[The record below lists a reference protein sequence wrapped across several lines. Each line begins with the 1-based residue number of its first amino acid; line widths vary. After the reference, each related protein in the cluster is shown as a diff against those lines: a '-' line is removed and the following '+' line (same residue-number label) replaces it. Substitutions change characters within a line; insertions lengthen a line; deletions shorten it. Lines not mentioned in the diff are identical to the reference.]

1 MNIENI
7 KSTYLN
13 SLAVVL
19 LAFGCTI
26 ASGKFIGTAAALFL
40 LDVFLH
46 KSSYN
51 FKKCCRHTL
60 FLNTIKTILLFV
72 SMYAI
77 SSLLMD
83 SKLGIK
89 MSGHYLERFSPFFLV
104 MFLTYNR
111 EKMFP
116 KVLIGVAGGTLVVL
130 SSVILTVFTNNQYR
144 PHSII
149 GKPNG
154 LGGWAILILPFL
166 SALFFYYKDNLK
178 LRILAGIGSLAA
190 FSCLV
195 LSLSRGAMFGAIVM
209 GIAALTYKFKPSCK
223 MFIIAIV
230 SALLLSCGLYKTFT
244 VSHRTYDGERILIQ
258 KSGIAMFR
266 DNILLGVGTGNF
278 NAVYRDKYISPYAK
292 EPELETPHNFILDFL
307 DNSGLVGTSGLLV
320 LLGSLIYTFY
330 KYIFANKSYDW
341 WVIATSLAFLG
352 TVIHGTVDIIILN
365 RFHMML
371 ASFFWGVTCYH
382 ILYNQEAANPEKS
395 KIHKEQI

>member
-1 MNIENI
+1 
-7 KSTYLN
+7 
-13 SLAVVL
+13 VL

-26 ASGKFIGTAAALFL
+26 ASGKFIGTAAVLFL

-46 KSSYN
+46 KNSYD
-51 FKKCCRHTL
+51 FKKCCKHTL

-72 SMYAI
+72 GMYAI
-77 SSLLMD
+77 ASLLVN

-89 MSGHYLERFSPFFLV
+89 MAGHYLERFSPFFLI
-104 MFLTYNR
+104 MFLSYKR
-111 EKMFP
+111 EKIFS
-116 KVLIGVAGGTLVVL
+116 KVLIGVAGGAIVVF
-130 SSVILTVFTNNQYR
+130 SSVLLTVFTNNQYR

-166 SALFFYYKDNLK
+166 VALFFYYKNNLK
-178 LRILAGIGSLAA
+178 LRMLACVGSLAA
-190 FSCLV
+190 CFCLV

-209 GIAALTYKFKPSCK
+209 GVAALAYKFRPSCK
-223 MFIIAIV
+223 IFLVAV
-230 SALLLSCGLYKTFT
+230 ASALLLSCGLYKTFT
-244 VSHRTYDGERILIQ
+244 VSHRIYDGERILIQ
-258 KSGIAMFR
+258 KSGIAMFK
-266 DNILLGVGTGNF
+266 DNLLLGVGTGNF

-320 LLGSLIYTFY
+320 LLGSLIYSFY
-330 KYIFANKSYDW
+330 RYIFANKSFDW
-341 WVIATSLAFLG
+341 WVIAMSLAFLG
-352 TVIHGTVDIIILN
+352 AVMHGMVDIIILN

-382 ILYNQEAANPEKS
+382 ILYSKETVNLEKC
-395 KIHKEQI
+395 KINKEQI